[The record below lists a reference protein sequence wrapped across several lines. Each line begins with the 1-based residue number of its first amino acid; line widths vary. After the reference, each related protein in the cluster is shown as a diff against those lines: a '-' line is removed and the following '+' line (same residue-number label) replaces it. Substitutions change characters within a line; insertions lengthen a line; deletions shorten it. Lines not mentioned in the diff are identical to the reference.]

1 MMATDRIAERLV
13 QYGIQTAHTKT
24 ILMVTEDLAEA
35 EHLLDM
41 VGQGRLI
48 ERTITYGPWQL
59 VDADLA
65 AG

>member
-1 MMATDRIAERLV
+1 
-13 QYGIQTAHTKT
+13 
-24 ILMVTEDLAEA
+24 VTEDLAEA